1 MKWYFQSTP
10 HLSGKANKLAKCSIR
25 GIFLFQSTPHLS
37 GKANSEIILH
47 YISSQNVS
55 IHASPQRQGE
65 HHGMRLYTTRR
76 MFQSTPHLSGKAN
89 TMPRCRSAASSAFQS
104 TPHLS
109 GKANSSNDTGW
120 NYHG

>member
-37 GKANSEIILH
+37 GKANSEIIFNC
-47 YISSQNVS
+47 ISSHNVS

-65 HHGMRLYTTRR
+65 HHGLPLYTTRS

-109 GKANSSNDTGW
+109 GKANPLNRAGL
-120 NYHG
+120 NYNG